1 VTRNDRKHMGGSGGT
16 AVGALALCTFAVAAC
31 GSASAGSS
39 PGAPPTASTS
49 AFRSLPRCTS
59 AQLAAASGDVRVLQ
73 VISGQTVH
81 IAVGEQ
87 VNLAEKFASMR
98 PASGQIQI
106 RAAHDAVCQR
116 ADIQG
121 DGNNQ
126 SLPLVIIGAG
136 STEITIKAAATE
148 PGGSAHHIIYVD
160 SAG

>member
-1 VTRNDRKHMGGSGGT
+1 
-16 AVGALALCTFAVAAC
+16 
-31 GSASAGSS
+31 
-39 PGAPPTASTS
+39 
-49 AFRSLPRCTS
+49 
-59 AQLAAASGDVRVLQ
+59 LAAANGDVRVLH

-81 IAVGEQ
+81 VAVGEQ

-98 PASGQIQI
+98 PASGQIQ
-106 RAAHDAVCQR
+106 
-116 ADIQG
+116 G

-126 SLPLVIIGAG
+126 SLPLVITGAG